1 VFRYLQA
8 WFTMLGVAMVNGGLR
23 DLTYGKQ
30 LLPLLA
36 NQISCLTGIVLLG
49 AVMYLYMRHWK
60 LDSARLAIYLG
71 LFWMGLTVAFEFLFF
86 HFVGGRSWEVLLE
99 SYDMANGQLWP
110 LILLWVAVAPYL
122 FHRYLLRGR
131 G

>member
-1 VFRYLQA
+1 MIIRYIVA

-30 LLPLLA
+30 LPPLLA

-60 LDSARLAIYLG
+60 LDSTRLAISSACSG
-71 LFWMGLTVAFEFLFF
+71 WG
-86 HFVGGRSWEVLLE
+86 
-99 SYDMANGQLWP
+99 
-110 LILLWVAVAPYL
+110 
-122 FHRYLLRGR
+122 
-131 G
+131 